1 MNSFIVLSVA
11 AFVFASTTVWYI
23 FGVKFHRL
31 EERRRRR
38 ELFSLMIDIF
48 APLL

>member
-1 MNSFIVLSVA
+1 VA

-31 EERRRRR
+31 EERRRRK
-38 ELFSLMIDIF
+38 ESYFL
-48 APLL
+48 